1 MCGRFFVDA
10 KNREIDRLLECLPP
24 DSPPVKLGEVFP
36 TDAALVL
43 CGENGEI
50 AARAM
55 FWGFP
60 RWNAK
65 GVVFNARAESALEK
79 PFFRNSLLERPLAV
93 PVSGFYEWKGAP
105 GQKCKDKYLFLGE
118 APVFYLAGFWNTF
131 TEADVSRRCFT
142 ILTTAANESIL
153 PFHERMPVLLH
164 AYEAPLWLEGKDREN
179 FMRRI
184 PFAVR
189 AEKSG
194 RSGLV

>member
-10 KNREIDRLLECLPP
+10 KNREIDRLLESLPS

-36 TDAALVL
+36 TDFALVMS
-43 CGENGEI
+43 CENREI

-55 FWGFP
+55 SWGFP

-79 PFFRNSLLERPLAV
+79 PFFRKSLLERPLAV
-93 PVSGFYEWKGAP
+93 PGSGFYEWKSDP
-105 GQKCKDKYLFLGE
+105 GQKRKDKYLFKGD
-118 APVFYLAGFWNTF
+118 APVLYLAGFWNVF
-131 TEADVSRRCFT
+131 SEVDIPRRCFT
-142 ILTTAANESIL
+142 ILTTAANESMM
-153 PFHERMPVLLH
+153 PFHDRMPVLLH
-164 AYEAPLWLEGKDREN
+164 ADEVQLWLEGKDREG

-194 RSGLV
+194 RAGIV